1 MNQYPYWGDAAMA
14 ETIKLGGNIELTGFS
29 DLDGGSMIILKK
41 IVGSYTR
48 KFSDNLKDFEK
59 LVLELNKQGNELEI
73 NAKLIVGGKETPAN
87 SKDKNLFVALD
98 SVLKTLE
105 NKI

>member
-1 MNQYPYWGDAAMA
+1 MA

-48 KFSDNLKDFEK
+48 KFSDSLKDFEK
-59 LVLELNKQGNELEI
+59 LVLELNEQGNELEI

-87 SKDKNLFVALD
+87 EKDKNLFVALD
-98 SVLKTLE
+98 STLKELE
-105 NKI
+105 KKIK